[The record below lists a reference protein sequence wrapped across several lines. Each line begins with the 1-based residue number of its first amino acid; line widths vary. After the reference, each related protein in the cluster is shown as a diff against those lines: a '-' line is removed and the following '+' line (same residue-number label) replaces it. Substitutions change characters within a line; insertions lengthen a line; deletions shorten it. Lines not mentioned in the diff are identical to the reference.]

1 MQTVIYIA
9 DTAPLQNDVLFAA
22 LYQTLPDYRRRKIDR
37 YLVAGAKRLSL
48 GVGIL
53 LKAACFEQG
62 IPGADN
68 DIVFGEQGKG
78 YFKNVRNVFFNLSH
92 SGERAMC
99 VIAPVETGCDVQQ
112 DQKIHWS
119 VARLVFSAEEQ
130 IWLKEQELLGRGD
143 EAFTRL
149 WALKE
154 SFLKTE
160 GKGFSAAPEESS
172 LAVSGKKVSLKGQ
185 TEDRFFSFFEPNL
198 QDGYHYACCLKNTRP
213 DTPDDIE
220 ITVRQCDLTLPQF
233 L

>member
-1 MQTVIYIA
+1 MQTVIYIS

-99 VIAPVETGCDVQQ
+99 VIAPVETGSFIVLPK
-112 DQKIHWS
+112 QKEGS
-119 VARLVFSAEEQ
+119 STT
-130 IWLKEQELLGRGD
+130 LLGF
-143 EAFTRL
+143 AFIL
-149 WALKE
+149 
-154 SFLKTE
+154 
-160 GKGFSAAPEESS
+160 FS
-172 LAVSGKKVSLKGQ
+172 LFVLY
-185 TEDRFFSFFEPNL
+185 PN
-198 QDGYHYACCLKNTRP
+198 
-213 DTPDDIE
+213 I
-220 ITVRQCDLTLPQF
+220 
-233 L
+233 

>member
-1 MQTVIYIA
+1 
-9 DTAPLQNDVLFAA
+9 
-22 LYQTLPDYRRRKIDR
+22 
-37 YLVAGAKRLSL
+37 
-48 GVGIL
+48 
-53 LKAACFEQG
+53 
-62 IPGADN
+62 
-68 DIVFGEQGKG
+68 
-78 YFKNVRNVFFNLSH
+78 
-92 SGERAMC
+92 MC

-119 VARLVFSAEEQ
+119 VARLVCSDEEQ
-130 IWLKEQELLGRGD
+130 IWLKEQELLGKGD

-149 WALKE
+149 WTLKE

-172 LAVSGKKVSLKGQ
+172 LAVSDEKVSLKSQ

-198 QDGYHYACCLKNTRP
+198 QDGYHYACCLKKTRP
-213 DTPDDIE
+213 DTPDDTE

>member
-22 LYQTLPDYRRRKIDR
+22 LYQSLPDYRRRKSDR

-119 VARLVFSAEEQ
+119 
-130 IWLKEQELLGRGD
+130 
-143 EAFTRL
+143 
-149 WALKE
+149 LKE

-198 QDGYHYACCLKNTRP
+198 QDGYHYACCLKKTRP
-213 DTPDDIE
+213 DTPDDTE

>member
-1 MQTVIYIA
+1 M
-9 DTAPLQNDVLFAA
+9 QNDVLFAA

-37 YLVAGAKRLSL
+37 YLVASAKRLSL
-48 GVGIL
+48 GVGVL

-62 IPGADN
+62 VPGADK

-78 YFKNVRNVFFNLSH
+78 YFKNVPKAFFNLSH

-99 VIAPVETGCDVQQ
+99 VISSAETGCDVQQ

-130 IWLKEQELLGRGD
+130 IWLKEQDLLSKGD

-149 WALKE
+149 WTLKE

-160 GKGFSAAPEESS
+160 GKGFSAAPEEVS
-172 LAVSGKKVSLKGQ
+172 LDVSGEKVSLKGQ
-185 TEDRFFSFFEPNL
+185 PENPSFTFFEPNL
-198 QDGYHYACCLKNTRP
+198 QDGYHYACCLKNARP
-213 DTPDDIE
+213 DTDI
-220 ITVRQCDLTLPQF
+220 IVRQCDLTLPQF